1 MSTNKKQE
9 QRQNS
14 IESLLGAALE
24 LFVSQGYKASNLEK
38 IAGQAKL
45 TKGAVYF
52 YFKSKEAVLIE
63 LLKRVENIV
72 VENAIET
79 IKALKNS
86 TPKEK
91 IIAYVHYQANLG
103 LTHRNEVLLLILMS
117 LEFKEKEGLAH
128 DFISSLYKR
137 QIEFMESLIK
147 QGQKDKQFRSDIAP
161 KELASMIL
169 GMNDGTF
176 LEWFRRSDS
185 LKGKELV
192 KALRGLILEGIL
204 TK

>member
-1 MSTNKKQE
+1 MTINKKQE

-14 IESLLGAALE
+14 IESLLHGALE
-24 LFVSQGYKASNLEK
+24 LFVAQGYKASNLEQ

-63 LLKRVENIV
+63 LLKRVEKIV
-72 VENAIET
+72 VENAIEA
-79 IKALKNS
+79 IKKQNKT
-86 TPKEK
+86 TPAEK
-91 IIAYVHYQANLG
+91 LVAYIHYQVNLG

-117 LEFKEKEGLAH
+117 LEFKEKIGAAQE
-128 DFISSLYKR
+128 FIHFLYKR
-137 QIEFMESLIK
+137 QIEFMETLIK
-147 QGQKDKQFRSDIAP
+147 QGQKNGDFRSDIAA

-169 GMNDGTF
+169 GFHDGAF
-176 LEWFRRSDS
+176 LEWFRRSES

-204 TK
+204 AK